1 MGLSEKDS
9 PTFVLLESFLYN
21 RVAML
26 DKIYNILV
34 TIMGPSKQ
42 GYFDSSVF
50 QYQFNCPYCADE
62 KGGVDGKYNMECN
75 LAMGKYHCWACGE
88 AGNLSRLIKD
98 RGGKEL
104 LEEYYRAV
112 KELKESKF
120 FEIGLFKDDGQ
131 THYGEEYIR
140 LPQTF
145 TKIDLST
152 CKKKKLVNYLNKRHI
167 TQDIIDF
174 YNIGY
179 TTWDE
184 KSWQLRDRIIIPS
197 YDINGDLNYWIGRD
211 FSGYKPKMKYWN
223 CRTNKNSIVLHED
236 KIKWDADIVL
246 VEGALDCI
254 YYANSI
260 ALMGKALTKDCE
272 LYYQLYEKANGK
284 VIICLDADTT
294 IEEKKRI
301 YKTLN
306 AGRLK
311 GRVWYI
317 DLDEEYGKDFGEIY
331 EKYGKQGIIN
341 TIAGAKQFSEIDLM
355 F

>member
-1 MGLSEKDS
+1 M
-9 PTFVLLESFLYN
+9 
-21 RVAML
+21 
-26 DKIYNILV
+26 
-34 TIMGPSKQ
+34 
-42 GYFDSSVF
+42 
-50 QYQFNCPYCADE
+50 
-62 KGGVDGKYNMECN
+62 
-75 LAMGKYHCWACGE
+75 
-88 AGNLSRLIKD
+88 
-98 RGGKEL
+98 
-104 LEEYYRAV
+104 
-112 KELKESKF
+112 
-120 FEIGLFKDDGQ
+120 
-131 THYGEEYIR
+131 
-140 LPQTF
+140 
-145 TKIDLST
+145 
-152 CKKKKLVNYLNKRHI
+152 
-167 TQDIIDF
+167 
-174 YNIGY
+174 
-179 TTWDE
+179 
-184 KSWQLRDRIIIPS
+184 
-197 YDINGDLNYWIGRD
+197 
-211 FSGYKPKMKYWN
+211 
-223 CRTNKNSIVLHED
+223 
-236 KIKWDADIVL
+236 
-246 VEGALDCI
+246 DCI

>member
-1 MGLSEKDS
+1 MI
-9 PTFVLLESFLYN
+9 
-21 RVAML
+21 R
-26 DKIYNILV
+26 IYNILKE
-34 TIMGPSKQ
+34 ILGESKQ
-42 GYFDSSVF
+42 GSYIPGEF
-50 QYQFNCPYCADE
+50 QYQWNCKFCEEE
-62 KGGVDGKYNMECN
+62 KGFNSNSYNFETN
-75 LAMGKYHCWACGE
+75 LAVGICHCWRCGFS
-88 AGNLSRLIKD
+88 GRLSKFIKD
-98 RGGKEL
+98 MGGREM
-104 LEEYYRAV
+104 LEEYYSVV

-120 FEIGLFKDDGQ
+120 FEIGLFNDDGQ
-131 THYGEEYIR
+131 IHNCEEYIR
-140 LPQTF
+140 LPETF

-152 CKKKKLVNYLNKRHI
+152 CRKKKLINYLNKRHI

-197 YDINGDLNYWIGRD
+197 YDVNGDLNYWIGRD

-223 CRTNKNSIVLHED
+223 CRANKNSIVLHED

-260 ALMGKALTKDCE
+260 GMMGKALTKDCE
-272 LYYQLYEKANGK
+272 LFYQLYDKANGR
-284 VIICLDADTT
+284 VIICLDGDTT
-294 IEEKKRI
+294 IEETKRI

-306 AGRLK
+306 CGKLK

-317 DLDEEYGKDFGEIY
+317 DLDEDYGKDFGEIY
-331 EKYGKQGIIN
+331 EKYGKKGIIN
-341 TIAGAKQFSEIDLM
+341 TIATAKQFSEIDLM